1 MDFYGVGV
9 RLGGKGENSIFMNC
23 IKHKCWYMGFSQ
35 GFNERY
41 DKIIEQVQ
49 YGDIVFAKSYL
60 VANNQREAE
69 MRIEA
74 IGIVTGKDLP
84 EDIAKDYKMGF
95 SVSWIKLFNEPISF
109 TANEIAIGCRKPD
122 TIYHENDKNMKE
134 LILDMMRIDYDKE
147 IKLCS
152 VKTVEKK

>member
-84 EDIAKDYKMGF
+84 EDIAKLEAKKQK
-95 SVSWIKLFNEPISF
+95 I
-109 TANEIAIGCRKPD
+109 
-122 TIYHENDKNMKE
+122 
-134 LILDMMRIDYDKE
+134 KE
-147 IKLCS
+147 I
-152 VKTVEKK
+152 TKKGRKYELRRKI

>member
-49 YGDIVFAKSYL
+49 Y
-60 VANNQREAE
+60 
-69 MRIEA
+69 
-74 IGIVTGKDLP
+74 
-84 EDIAKDYKMGF
+84 
-95 SVSWIKLFNEPISF
+95 
-109 TANEIAIGCRKPD
+109 
-122 TIYHENDKNMKE
+122 
-134 LILDMMRIDYDKE
+134 
-147 IKLCS
+147 
-152 VKTVEKK
+152 